1 VRAETAAVIGP
12 VVADLEASGYA
23 VTVDEDWGP
32 SPYAPHSAARE
43 VMVTTAVGGGNGI
56 LVGALGEPVTAEMVA
71 EAAHA
76 VQDRIIEA
84 GFYEMG
90 TATIWPPCPL
100 HPGIH
105 PLTPK
110 ARGDEVF
117 WSCLRTG
124 EVICRLGEL
133 EASTRT

>member
-1 VRAETAAVIGP
+1 MIGP
-12 VVADLEASGYA
+12 IVADLEASGYA
-23 VTVDEDWGP
+23 VSIDEDWGP
-32 SPYAPHSAARE
+32 SPYDPHSAARE

-56 LVGALGEPVTAEMVA
+56 LVGAPGEPVTAEMVA

-76 VQDRIIEA
+76 LQDGIIDA
-84 GFYEMG
+84 GFYKTG
-90 TATIWPPCPL
+90 TATIWPPCPH
-100 HPGIH
+100 HPGTH
-105 PLTPK
+105 PLTPLT
-110 ARGDEVF
+110 RGNEVF